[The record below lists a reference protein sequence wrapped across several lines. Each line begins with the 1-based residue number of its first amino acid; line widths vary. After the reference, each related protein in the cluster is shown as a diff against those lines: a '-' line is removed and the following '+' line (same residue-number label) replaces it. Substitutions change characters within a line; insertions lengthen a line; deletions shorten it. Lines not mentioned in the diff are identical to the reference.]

1 MEITLDFSWIFVI
14 LCHALSRKTLFRIY
28 DTFYRVFSL
37 YGFCQILSKLNK
49 KLKMLC
55 FLFNFGHFGKF
66 VLSKSISFFTQKWKM
81 SLDRIC
87 SRLFETVRLVLLL
100 NSEGM
105 IKFEIIVEITLENN
119 THLLELS
126 QQWDFRNGSSVLSIL
141 TCKTANMIYKESV
154 WFNLPLT
161 IVATFTPSK
170 KCAKYWSFLKI
181 LLVQSRSYF
190 FSSPRIEIGK
200 GGL

>member
-1 MEITLDFSWIFVI
+1 
-14 LCHALSRKTLFRIY
+14 
-28 DTFYRVFSL
+28 
-37 YGFCQILSKLNK
+37 
-49 KLKMLC
+49 
-55 FLFNFGHFGKF
+55 
-66 VLSKSISFFTQKWKM
+66 M

-154 WFNLPLT
+154 WLYDSIYL
-161 IVATFTPSK
+161 
-170 KCAKYWSFLKI
+170 
-181 LLVQSRSYF
+181 
-190 FSSPRIEIGK
+190 
-200 GGL
+200 